1 MAQHA
6 IQYAVQNAE
15 IQNERQNAERP
26 QLQYNRNDQRNERQ
40 QNTWPLTTGLY
51 LYNNVLHIL
60 YYDERNIEDRPVGIS
75 VSIEPFEDPF
85 VYFVEG
91 YTPNHTRALNNFVY
105 YGRNH
110 DEVNEMR
117 TIILNRTNEARNLLT
132 CIINTYID

>member
-6 IQYAVQNAE
+6 IQY
-15 IQNERQNAERP
+15 ERQNTER
-26 QLQYNRNDQRNERQ
+26 QNDERERNKRPRHERQ

-51 LYNNVLHIL
+51 VYNNVIHIL

-110 DEVNEMR
+110 DEVNQMR

>member
-1 MAQHA
+1 MAQNGA
-6 IQYAVQNAE
+6 QYAVQR
-15 IQNERQNAERP
+15 NERHNEG
-26 QLQYNRNDQRNERQ
+26 QRNKRPRHERQ

-51 LYNNVLHIL
+51 VYNNVLHIL

-110 DEVNEMR
+110 DEVNQMR